1 MPDAAV
7 ASSGVQA
14 PDNPNFFRADQRP
27 RRAMG
32 CTQTDTGVMYRT
44 VLLDVA
50 DASNRTDYPV
60 FSPNASVKRR

>member
-1 MPDAAV
+1 
-7 ASSGVQA
+7 
-14 PDNPNFFRADQRP
+14 
-27 RRAMG
+27 MG

-44 VLLDVA
+44 VLLNVA